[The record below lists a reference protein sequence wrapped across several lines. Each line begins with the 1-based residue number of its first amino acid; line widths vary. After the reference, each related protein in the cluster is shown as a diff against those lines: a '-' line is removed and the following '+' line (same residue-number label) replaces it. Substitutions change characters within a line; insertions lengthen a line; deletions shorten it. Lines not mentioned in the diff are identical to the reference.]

1 MIKDVIWDFDGTL
14 FDTYPA
20 IADVFLETFR
30 QFDIDESRTE
40 VLEYLHQSL
49 AETYEHF
56 SAKHSLNNENLR
68 EKFVETEEAMDVSK
82 ALPFEGAEEILSKII
97 KNGGMNFIYTN
108 RGTSTYSFL
117 EYTGYMKYFT
127 EIITREDGYGRKPSP
142 DCIIYLTKK
151 YSFNKEETLMVGDRE
166 IDVLAGYN
174 AGIKSC
180 YFNSHQISIPTKP
193 HIYIDHLLE
202 LTPYLR

>member
-40 VLEYLHQSL
+40 VLEYLHRSL

-56 SAKHSLNNENLR
+56 STKHSIDRESLR
-68 EKFVETEEAMDVSK
+68 GKFVETEESMDVSK
-82 ALPFEGAEEILSKII
+82 ALPFKGAEIVLSKVIE
-97 KNGGMNFIYTN
+97 NGGRNFIYTN
-108 RGTSTYSFL
+108 RGISTYSFL
-117 EYTGYMKYFT
+117 EYAGHLKYFT

-142 DCIIYLTKK
+142 ACIIYLIKK

-166 IDVLAGYN
+166 IDVLAGHN
-174 AGIKSC
+174 AGVKSC

-193 HIYIDHLLE
+193 HIYIEHLLE
-202 LTPYLR
+202 LVPYLK